1 MSESPPEI
9 VCLARTA
16 VADWWWAPSLDECAF
31 NGTSHINPKS
41 SRHTKFVSHNYLYHK
56 IISVR
61 GRNPKF
67 ILAANSKNC
76 PDSRNNGP
84 ERRSRP
90 ISFLVIF
97 LVNCV
102 KPGRIFH
109 LFCEI
114 IRIRCCRQIPVKWG
128 LTIALWITTSEGM
141 IHIDHR

>member
-9 VCLARTA
+9 VCLAGTA
-16 VADWWWAPSLDECAF
+16 VADRWCAPSLDECAF
-31 NGTSHINPKS
+31 NRISHINQKPA
-41 SRHTKFVSHNYLYHK
+41 RHTKFVSHNYLYHK

-67 ILAANSKNC
+67 ILSAKSKKR

-84 ERRSRP
+84 GRRSRP

-97 LVNCV
+97 SANCV
-102 KPGRIFH
+102 KPSRIFH

-114 IRIRCCRQIPVKWG
+114 IRIRCCHRTPVKWG